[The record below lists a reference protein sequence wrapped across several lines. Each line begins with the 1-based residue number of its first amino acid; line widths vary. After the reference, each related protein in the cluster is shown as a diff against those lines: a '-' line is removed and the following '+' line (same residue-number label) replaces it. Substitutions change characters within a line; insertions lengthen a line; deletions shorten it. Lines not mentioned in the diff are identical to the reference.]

1 MKKITTLSILMICLS
16 ANAIVGQTIITSAS
30 FPEAG
35 DVLKTRIAAQ
45 LTGDF
50 VTAAG
55 ADQTWDFTSL
65 ASDVEVETEYLDAAN
80 ADSAAVFPNAQI
92 YTQRGLGEEFF
103 ESTDDHF
110 GSLGI
115 TANDPV
121 GLGFSANTVYD
132 EVFIERVAW
141 EYGDAP
147 VATEAVIQSRFALA
161 DLPDFLADTISG
173 LSPIPIDS
181 LGFGVRTERSMNL
194 DAWGTLEIPGGTY
207 DVLRVVRTDIR
218 NTILESKVPFLG
230 WTDVT
235 DLLAGAGGGFGNF
248 GSDTSYTHIYYS
260 NDSKEPIAVVN
271 LSDDLQSAN
280 TVQYKNNGI
289 SSTIIIDDEVLAMNV
304 APNPTSDLVTVEF
317 SDLPKGDYQLQL
329 VSANGKL
336 LKNRLITGNGKY
348 SINESLRD
356 FANGTYFWVLKNQEG
371 NTLKSYQ
378 LIKQ

>member
-16 ANAIVGQTIITSAS
+16 ANAILAQTVITSAS

-35 DVLKTRIAAQ
+35 DVLKTRIATQ
-45 LTGDF
+45 LSGNY
-50 VTAAG
+50 VTPSG
-55 ADQTWDFTSL
+55 GDQTWDFTGLS
-65 ASDVEVETEYLDAAN
+65 SDIEVETEYFDAAD
-80 ADSAAVFPNAQI
+80 ADSSAVFPTAQV

-121 GLGFSANTVYD
+121 GLGFSANTIYD
-132 EVFIERVAW
+132 EVFIDRVAW
-141 EYGDAP
+141 EFGNAP
-147 VATEAVIQSRFALA
+147 VATEAFFQSRFALA

-181 LGFGVRTERSMNL
+181 LGFGVRTERSMEV

-248 GSDTSYTHIYYS
+248 GSDTSYAHLYYS

-280 TVQYKNNGI
+280 SVQYKNNGI
-289 SSTIIIDDEVLAMNV
+289 SSTIIIDDEVLAMTI
-304 APNPTSDLVTVEF
+304 APNPTSGEVVIEF

-329 VSANGKL
+329 VGTHGKL

-348 SINESLRD
+348 SINESLRE